1 MSEWLAMD
9 GYAVFVW
16 TSYGLTLLAV
26 GALLAATILRRRAT
40 AKRLAELEAEEG
52 EA

>member
-16 TSYGLTLLAV
+16 PTYGLALLAV
-26 GALLAATILRRRAT
+26 GGLLVITILRRRAS
-40 AKRLAELEAEEG
+40 AKRLAELEAEE
-52 EA
+52 ARL